1 MVTIQ
6 TGEFGEVC
14 KGEMKEGKKEILEVA
29 VKTLKNGASLV
40 DQTNFLRE
48 ACTMAQFHHQNI
60 VKLIG
65 VQTKSSFFF
74 VIYFVYFCCYY
85 YFLNIFLIN

>member
-1 MVTIQ
+1 
-6 TGEFGEVC
+6 
-14 KGEMKEGKKEILEVA
+14 MKEGKKEILEVA

-48 ACTMAQFHHQNI
+48 ACTMAQFHHPNI

-65 VQTKSSFFF
+65 VQTKRLFYLFF
-74 VIYFVYFCCYY
+74 VPS
-85 YFLNIFLIN
+85 LNLIIQISLN

>member
-1 MVTIQ
+1 MSFNNYFI

-40 DQTNFLRE
+40 DQNNFLRE
-48 ACTMAQFHHQNI
+48 ACTMAQFHHPNI

-65 VQTKSSFFF
+65 VQTKRLFLYYVLFF
-74 VIYFVYFCCYY
+74 C
-85 YFLNIFLIN
+85 LT

>member
-1 MVTIQ
+1 
-6 TGEFGEVC
+6 
-14 KGEMKEGKKEILEVA
+14 MKEGKKEILEVA

-48 ACTMAQFHHQNI
+48 ACTMAQFHHPNI

-65 VQTKSSFFF
+65 VQTKRLFFI
-74 VIYFVYFCCYY
+74 IYFCTMVQFDHQ
-85 YFLNIFLIN
+85 NIVKLIGVLTKRLFSLCKIV